1 MAIGVTVNYT
11 IEDIDSHDPRVEIK
25 YLLSNTDAPLSRR
38 YLEVYDL
45 SSMYSGLGNTDVTA
59 DRESLVRTNFLSLTA
74 STMTAFA
81 DEARNIIL
89 SSIGTSVGIGL
100 TGAASFSFVQLTY
113 NGEDKLKAFTW
124 LDNKTGM

>member
-25 YLLSNTDAPLSRR
+25 YLLSNTEAPLSRR

-45 SSMYSGLGNTDVTA
+45 SAMYSGLGNTDVTA
-59 DRESLVRTNFLSLTA
+59 DREDLVRANFLSLTSA
-74 STMTAFA
+74 TMTAFA

-89 SSIGTSVGIGL
+89 SGIGTVGIGL

-113 NGEDKLKAFTW
+113 NGEDKLKSFTW
-124 LDNKTGM
+124 LDNKAGM

>member
-1 MAIGVTVNYT
+1 MPIGVTVNYT
-11 IEDIDSHDPRVEIK
+11 IEDIDSYDPKVQIK
-25 YLLSNTDAPLSRR
+25 YLLSNSEAPLSRR

-45 SSMYSGLGNTDVTA
+45 TAMYSGIGETSLTA
-59 DRESLVRTNFLSLTA
+59 DREELVRTNFLSLT
-74 STMTAFA
+74 STTMTAFA

-89 SSIGTSVGIGL
+89 SGIGTSVGIGL

-124 LDNKTGM
+124 LDNKAGM

>member
-25 YLLSNTDAPLSRR
+25 YLLSNTEAPLSRR

-45 SSMYSGLGNTDVTA
+45 SAMYSGVGSTDVTA
-59 DRESLVRTNFLSLTA
+59 DREELVRTNFLSLTQN
-74 STMTAFA
+74 TMTAFA

-89 SSIGTSVGIGL
+89 SSIGSSVGIGL
-100 TGAASFSFVQLTY
+100 TGATSFSFVQLSY
-113 NGEDKLKAFTW
+113 NGEDKLKTFSW
-124 LDNKTGM
+124 LDNKAGM

>member
-11 IEDIDSHDPRVEIK
+11 IEDIDSHDPKVEIK
-25 YLLSNTDAPLSRR
+25 YLLSNSEAPLSRR

-45 SSMYSGLGNTDVTA
+45 SALYSGLGNTDVTA
-59 DRESLVRTNFLSLTA
+59 DREELVRTNFLTLT
-74 STMTAFA
+74 STTMTTFA

-89 SSIGTSVGIGL
+89 SGIGTSVGIGI
-100 TGAASFSFVQLTY
+100 TGAASFSFVQLDY

-124 LDNKTGM
+124 LDNKSGI

>member
-25 YLLSNTDAPLSRR
+25 YLLSNTVAPLSRR
-38 YLEVYDL
+38 YLEVYDF
-45 SSMYSGLGNTDVTA
+45 SVMYSGLGDTDVTA
-59 DRESLVRTNFLSLTA
+59 DREALVRTNFLSLTSA
-74 STMTAFA
+74 TMISFA

-89 SSIGTSVGIGL
+89 SGIGTSVGIGL

-113 NGEDKLKAFTW
+113 NGEDKLKALTW
-124 LDNKTGM
+124 LNNKAGM

>member
-11 IEDIDSHDPRVEIK
+11 IEDIDSYDPRVEIK
-25 YLLSNTDAPLSRR
+25 YLLSNTEAPLSRR

-45 SSMYSGLGNTDVTA
+45 SAMYSGLGSTDVAA
-59 DRESLVRTNFLSLTA
+59 DREDLVRTNFLSLTSA
-74 STMTAFA
+74 TMTAFA

-89 SSIGTSVGIGL
+89 SGIGTVGIGL

-124 LDNKTGM
+124 LDNKAGM

>member
-25 YLLSNTDAPLSRR
+25 YLLSNTEAPLSRR

-45 SSMYSGLGNTDVTA
+45 SAMYSGLGNTDVTA
-59 DRESLVRTNFLSLTA
+59 DREDLVRTNFLSLTSA
-74 STMTAFA
+74 TMTAFA

-89 SSIGTSVGIGL
+89 SGIGTVGIGL

-113 NGEDKLKAFTW
+113 NGEDKLKSFTW
-124 LDNKTGM
+124 LDNKAGM

>member
-45 SSMYSGLGNTDVTA
+45 SSMYAGLGNTDVTA

>member
-25 YLLSNTDAPLSRR
+25 YLLSNTEAPLSRR

-45 SSMYSGLGNTDVTA
+45 SAMYSGIGNTDVTA
-59 DRESLVRTNFLSLTA
+59 DREELVRTNFLTLTA
-74 STMTAFA
+74 NTMTTFA

-89 SSIGTSVGIGL
+89 SSIGSSVGIGL
-100 TGAASFSFVQLTY
+100 TGVTSFSFVQLTY
-113 NGEDKLKAFTW
+113 EGEDKLKTFSW
-124 LDNKTGM
+124 LDNKAGM

>member
-25 YLLSNTDAPLSRR
+25 YLLSNTEAPLSRR

-45 SSMYSGLGNTDVTA
+45 SAMYAGLGNTDVTA
-59 DRESLVRTNFLSLTA
+59 DREELVRTNSLTSA
-74 STMTAFA
+74 TMTAFA

-89 SSIGTSVGIGL
+89 SGIGTSVGIGL

-124 LDNKTGM
+124 LDNKAGM

>member
-25 YLLSNTDAPLSRR
+25 YLLSNSVAPLSRR

-45 SSMYSGLGNTDVTA
+45 SAMYSGLGNTDVAGERQT
-59 DRESLVRTNFLSLTA
+59 LVRTNFLSLT
-74 STMTAFA
+74 STTMTAFA

-89 SSIGTSVGIGL
+89 SGIGVSAGVGL

-113 NGEDKLKAFTW
+113 NGEDKLKTFTW
-124 LDNKTGM
+124 LNNK

>member
-25 YLLSNTDAPLSRR
+25 YLLSNIEAPLSRR

-45 SSMYSGLGNTDVTA
+45 SAMFSGVGNTDVTG
-59 DRESLVRTNFLSLTA
+59 DREELVRTNFLTLTQN
-74 STMTAFA
+74 TMTAFA

-89 SSIGTSVGIGL
+89 SSIGNSVGIGL
-100 TGAASFSFVQLTY
+100 TGVASFSFVQLTY
-113 NGEDKLKAFTW
+113 NGEDKLKSFSLHNHKA
-124 LDNKTGM
+124 GM

>member
-45 SSMYSGLGNTDVTA
+45 SSMYAGLGNTDVTA

-74 STMTAFA
+74 STMSTLLLRRCLLLSCTS
-81 DEARNIIL
+81 EEL
-89 SSIGTSVGIGL
+89 SS
-100 TGAASFSFVQLTY
+100 
-113 NGEDKLKAFTW
+113 N
-124 LDNKTGM
+124 

>member
-11 IEDIDSHDPRVEIK
+11 IEDIDSHDPRIEIK
-25 YLLSNTDAPLSRR
+25 YLLSNAEAPLSRR

-45 SSMYSGLGNTDVTA
+45 SAMYSGIGNTDVTA
-59 DRESLVRTNFLSLTA
+59 DREELVRTNFLTLTEN
-74 STMTAFA
+74 TMTAFA

-89 SSIGTSVGIGL
+89 SSIGSSVGIGL

>member
-25 YLLSNTDAPLSRR
+25 YLLSNAEAPLTRR

-45 SSMYSGLGNTDVTA
+45 SAMYAGLGNTDVTA
-59 DRESLVRTNFLSLTA
+59 DREELVRTNFLSLT
-74 STMTAFA
+74 STTMTAFA

-89 SSIGTSVGIGL
+89 SGIGTVGIGL

-124 LDNKTGM
+124 LDNKAGM

>member
-11 IEDIDSHDPRVEIK
+11 IEDIDSDDPKVEIK
-25 YLLSNTDAPLSRR
+25 YLLSNTEAPLSRR

-45 SSMYSGLGNTDVTA
+45 TAMYSGVGNTDVTA
-59 DRESLVRTNFLSLTA
+59 DREELVRTNFLTLTA
-74 STMTAFA
+74 NTMTAFA

-113 NGEDKLKAFTW
+113 NGEDKLKAFSW
-124 LDNKTGM
+124 LDNKAGM

>member
-1 MAIGVTVNYT
+1 MAIGVTINYT
-11 IEDIDSHDPRVEIK
+11 IEDIDSYDPRVEIK
-25 YLLSNTDAPLSRR
+25 YLLSNTEAPLSRR

-45 SSMYSGLGNTDVTA
+45 SAMYSGLGSTDVAA
-59 DRESLVRTNFLSLTA
+59 DREDLVRTNFLSLTSA
-74 STMTAFA
+74 TMTAFA

-89 SSIGTSVGIGL
+89 SGIGTVGIGL

-124 LDNKTGM
+124 LDNKAGM

>member
-25 YLLSNTDAPLSRR
+25 YLLSNTVAPLSRR
-38 YLEVYDL
+38 YLEVYDF
-45 SSMYSGLGNTDVTA
+45 SAMYSGLGDTNVTA
-59 DRESLVRTNFLSLTA
+59 DREALVRTNFLSLTSA
-74 STMTAFA
+74 TMISFA

-89 SSIGTSVGIGL
+89 SGIGTSVGIGL

-113 NGEDKLKAFTW
+113 NGEDKLKALTW
-124 LDNKTGM
+124 LNNKAGM

>member
-11 IEDIDSHDPRVEIK
+11 IEDIDSHDPRVEVK
-25 YLLSNTDAPLSRR
+25 YLLSNAEAPLSRR

-45 SSMYSGLGNTDVTA
+45 SAMYSGLGNTDVTA
-59 DRESLVRTNFLSLTA
+59 DREELVRTNFLTLTQN
-74 STMTAFA
+74 TMTAFA

-113 NGEDKLKAFTW
+113 NGEDKLKSFSWHNHKA
-124 LDNKTGM
+124 GM

>member
-11 IEDIDSHDPRVEIK
+11 IEDIDSHDPRVEVK
-25 YLLSNTDAPLSRR
+25 YLLDNTEAPLSRR

-45 SSMYSGLGNTDVTA
+45 SDMYSGLGNTDVAA
-59 DRESLVRTNFLSLTA
+59 DREELVRTNFLSLT
-74 STMTAFA
+74 STTMTAFA

-100 TGAASFSFVQLTY
+100 TGVASFSFVQLTY
-113 NGEDKLKAFTW
+113 NGEDKLKTFTW
-124 LDNKTGM
+124 LDNKAGM

>member
-25 YLLSNTDAPLSRR
+25 YLLSNVEAPLSRR

-45 SSMYSGLGNTDVTA
+45 SAMFSGIGNTDVTA
-59 DRESLVRTNFLSLTA
+59 DREELVRTNFLTLTQN
-74 STMTAFA
+74 TMTAFA

-113 NGEDKLKAFTW
+113 NGEDKLKSFSWHNHKA
-124 LDNKTGM
+124 GM

>member
-25 YLLSNTDAPLSRR
+25 YLLSNVEAPLSRR

-45 SSMYSGLGNTDVTA
+45 SAMFSGVGNTDVTA
-59 DRESLVRTNFLSLTA
+59 DREELVRTNFLTLTQN
-74 STMTAFA
+74 TMTAFA

-113 NGEDKLKAFTW
+113 NGEDKLKSFSWHNHKA
-124 LDNKTGM
+124 GM

>member
-25 YLLSNTDAPLSRR
+25 YLLSNTEAPLSRR

-45 SSMYSGLGNTDVTA
+45 SAMYSGLGNTDVTA
-59 DRESLVRTNFLSLTA
+59 DREDLVRTNFLSLTSA
-74 STMTAFA
+74 TMTAFA

-89 SSIGTSVGIGL
+89 SGIGTVGIGL
-100 TGAASFSFVQLTY
+100 TGVASFSFVQLTY
-113 NGEDKLKAFTW
+113 NGEDKLKSFTW
-124 LDNKTGM
+124 LDNKAGM

>member
-38 YLEVYDL
+38 YLEVNDL
-45 SSMYSGLGNTDVTA
+45 SSMYAGLGNTDVTA
-59 DRESLVRTNFLSLTA
+59 DRELLVRTNFLSLTA

-124 LDNKTGM
+124 LDNKAGM